1 MNNLNLTLKNAYWI
15 ISEKLAAI
23 LKIQLMESN
32 NVNGKFNIIFI
43 HKRE

>member
-23 LKIQLMESN
+23 PKTQLMESN